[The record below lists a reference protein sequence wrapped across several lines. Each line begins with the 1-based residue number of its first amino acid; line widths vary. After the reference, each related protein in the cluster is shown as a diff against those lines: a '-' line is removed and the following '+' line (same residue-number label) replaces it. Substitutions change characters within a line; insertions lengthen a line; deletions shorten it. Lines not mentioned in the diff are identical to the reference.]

1 MYRLIDSSSNYCS
14 MKIEQRIYSESSG
27 WEIKSDNHLGKTAQ
41 LVFLFGNK
49 ELLKMQQH
57 IDFIKN
63 NYPSAQIIGCSTS
76 GEIFQEVV
84 MNVHIVCTAVWF
96 ENTPVEIAKVQINK
110 MEDSFLVG
118 EKLAEKLDKE
128 NLVHVMILS
137 EGLNINGSEL
147 TKGLNSKLNN
157 RIPVTGG
164 LAGDQADFSETVI
177 IHNKAGEKNL
187 VLAIG
192 FYGDHLKVGYGS
204 MGGWDSFGV
213 DREVTKS
220 AGNIL
225 YELDGQP
232 ALELYKKYLGDHAV
246 NLPASALLFP
256 LSFRLKNSET
266 SLVRTVLAV
275 HEEDGSMVF
284 AGDIPQG
291 EYVRLMK
298 ANNDKLIDGANGAAE
313 MSLTSLKGLSPDL
326 AILISC
332 VGRKLVLKQRVEE
345 ELEIIRESIG
355 YDAAITGFYSYGE
368 ICPIKPFDQHCEL
381 HNQTMTI
388 TLFKEV

>member
-1 MYRLIDSSSNYCS
+1 
-14 MKIEQRIYSESSG
+14 MKTSQIIYNENSG
-27 WEIKSDNHLGKTAQ
+27 WINKMDVDYAKEAQ

-49 ELLKMQQH
+49 DLLKEQKH
-57 IDFIKN
+57 IDYIKN
-63 NYPSAQIIGCSTS
+63 TYPKAQIVGCSTS
-76 GEIFQEVV
+76 GEICQEEVY
-84 MNVHIVCTAVWF
+84 NNNIICTAVWF
-96 ENTPVEIAKVQINK
+96 EKSSIEIASEYINS
-110 MEDSFLVG
+110 MEESYIIG
-118 EKLAEKLDKE
+118 EKLATKLDNKE
-128 NLVHVMILS
+128 LVHVLILS

-147 TKGLNSKLNN
+147 TKGINDKLNN

-164 LAGDQADFSETVI
+164 LAGDQANFSETVI
-177 IHNKAGEKNL
+177 VHNKAGEKNL

-192 FYGDHLKVGYGS
+192 FYGSSLKIGYGS

-220 AGNIL
+220 KGNIL

-232 ALELYKKYLGDHAV
+232 ALDLYKKYLGDHAA
-246 NLPASALLFP
+246 NLPSSALLFP
-256 LSFRLKNSET
+256 LSLRLKNSET

-275 HEEDGSMVF
+275 NDNDGSMVF

-298 ANNDKLIDGANGAAE
+298 ASLDSLIDGANGAAE
-313 MSLTSLKGLSPDL
+313 MATTSLQNPNSEL

-345 ELEIIRESIG
+345 ELEVIREVIG
-355 YDAAITGFYSYGE
+355 GNAAITGFYSYGE
-368 ICPIKPFDQHCEL
+368 ICPLKPFEQHCEL

-388 TLFKEV
+388 TLFKEL

>member
-1 MYRLIDSSSNYCS
+1 
-14 MKIEQRIYSESSG
+14 MKTEQSIYSEASG
-27 WEIKSDNHLGKTAQ
+27 WVQKSNYNLGKSAQ

-49 ELLKMQQH
+49 ELLKKQQP
-57 IDFIKN
+57 IDWIIAA
-63 NYPSAQIIGCSTS
+63 YPNAQIVGCSTS
-76 GEIFQEVV
+76 GEIYQELVL
-84 MNVHIVCTAVWF
+84 NDNIISTAVWF
-96 ENTPVEIAKVQINK
+96 ENTQVEIAKEYIHA
-110 MEDSFLVG
+110 MEDSFAVG
-118 EKLAEKLDKE
+118 ENLAEKLDKE
-128 NLVHVMILS
+128 SLVHLMILS

-147 TKGLNSKLNN
+147 TKGFNSKLKD

-177 IHNKAGEKNL
+177 VHNQVGEKNI

-192 FYGDHLKVGYGS
+192 FYGEHLQVGYGS

-220 AGNIL
+220 TGNIL

-232 ALELYKKYLGDHAV
+232 ALELYKRYLGDHAA

-256 LSFRLKNSET
+256 LSLRLKDSET
-266 SLVRTVLAV
+266 SIVRTVLAV
-275 HEEDGSMVF
+275 NEVDGSMVF
-284 AGDIPQG
+284 AGDVPQG

-298 ANNDKLIDGANGAAE
+298 ANTDRLIDGANGAAE
-313 MSLTSLKGLSPDL
+313 MSKTSLQNSDADL

-355 YDAAITGFYSYGE
+355 DTAAIAGFYSYGE
-368 ICPIKPFDQHCEL
+368 ISPIKPFDQHCEL

>member
-1 MYRLIDSSSNYCS
+1 
-14 MKIEQRIYSESSG
+14 MKTEQRIYSQANG
-27 WEIKSDNHLGKTAQ
+27 WLKKSDNNLGGLAQ
-41 LVFLFGNK
+41 LVFVFGNK
-49 ELLKMQQH
+49 ELLKERQH
-57 IDFIKN
+57 IDYLKLE
-63 NYPSAQIIGCSTS
+63 YPKANIVGCSTS
-76 GEIFQEVV
+76 GEICQEEVF
-84 MNVHIVCTAVWF
+84 NHNIIATAVWF
-96 ENTPVEIAKVQINK
+96 EKTKIEIAEEHINI
-110 MEDSFLVG
+110 MEDSFAVG
-118 EKLAEKLDKE
+118 EKLAAKLDKE
-128 NLVHVMILS
+128 QLVHAMIIS

-147 TKGLNSKLNN
+147 TKGLNKRFDE
-157 RIPVTGG
+157 RISITGG
-164 LAGDQADFSETVI
+164 LAGDQDQFNETVI
-177 IHNKAGEKNL
+177 VHNEAGEKNL

-192 FYGDHLKVGYGS
+192 FYGESLQVGYGS

-220 AGNIL
+220 IGNTL

-232 ALELYKKYLGDHAV
+232 ALALYKKFLGEHAA

-256 LSFRLKNSET
+256 LSLMNKDAET
-266 SLVRTVLAV
+266 SIVRTILSVNEA
-275 HEEDGSMVF
+275 DGSMIF

-298 ANNDKLIDGANGAAE
+298 ANNDRLIDGANGAAE
-313 MSLTSLKGLSPDL
+313 MSKMSMKNSDPDL

-345 ELEIIRESIG
+345 ELDSVREVIG
-355 YDAAITGFYSYGE
+355 NKASITGFYSYGE
-368 ICPIKPFDQHCEL
+368 ICPTKPFEQHCEL

>member
-1 MYRLIDSSSNYCS
+1 
-14 MKIEQRIYSESSG
+14 MKIEQRIYSKASG
-27 WEIKSDNHLGKTAQ
+27 WEIKSNHHLEKTAQ

-49 ELLKMQQH
+49 ELLKMQYP
-57 IDFIKN
+57 IDSIKSI
-63 NYPSAQIIGCSTS
+63 YTSAQIVGCSTS
-76 GEIFQEVV
+76 GEIFQEEV
-84 MNVHIVCTAVWF
+84 MNDNIVCTAIWF
-96 ENTPVEIAKVQINK
+96 EKTPVEIAKVQINK
-110 MEDSFLVG
+110 MEDSFMVG

-128 NLVHVMILS
+128 NLVHLMILS

-147 TKGLNSKLNN
+147 TKGLNSKLKN
-157 RIPVTGG
+157 RISVTGG

-355 YDAAITGFYSYGE
+355 YDASITGFYSYGE